1 MYRYPRNQNGTVAKD
16 GQVRWENVLGKIQPS
31 ESYSEVAFVF
41 LEFAFGRLG
50 VMTAQAS

>member
-1 MYRYPRNQNGTVAKD
+1 MVKAGLM
-16 GQVRWENVLGKIQPS
+16 RWENVLGKIQPP